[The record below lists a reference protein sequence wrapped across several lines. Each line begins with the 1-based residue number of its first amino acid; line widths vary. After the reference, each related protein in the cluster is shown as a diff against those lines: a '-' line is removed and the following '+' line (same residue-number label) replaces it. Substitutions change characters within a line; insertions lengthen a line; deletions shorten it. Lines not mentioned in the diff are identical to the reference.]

1 MEKIDPDWWK
11 RLFDET
17 YLITDARS
25 VCDDELT
32 CREVDSLEKILNLEK
47 SWPILDLCGGH
58 GRHALEFSRRGFQ
71 DVTVLDYSNV
81 LINLGKERAKKEG
94 LNTLFLRNDARNTG
108 LPNQRFTVIMI
119 MASSLGY
126 LPNEA
131 EDEKILSEA
140 FRLLM
145 PKGSLL
151 LDLPNM
157 EYVLTHFTPLTW
169 HEADEEIV
177 VCRQRRLD
185 KSVITC
191 REMVISKRR
200 GLIRDETFSTR
211 LYSQENIS
219 EMLTSV
225 GFSSVKIHNNFVSH
239 QKKGDYGCMTNRM
252 IVIGTRK

>member
-1 MEKIDPDWWK
+1 MEKINPDWWK

-25 VCDDELT
+25 VCDEELT
-32 CREVDSLEKILNLEK
+32 CREVDFLEKVLKLKK
-47 SWPILDLCGGH
+47 SRPILDLCGGH
-58 GRHALEFSRRGFQ
+58 GRHALELSRRGFQ

-81 LINLGKERAKKEG
+81 MINLGKERAKKEG
-94 LNTLFLRNDARNTG
+94 LNTLFLRNDARDTG

-126 LPNEA
+126 LPDEA
-131 EDEKILSEA
+131 EDEKILSET

-169 HEADEEIV
+169 HEADEDIV
-177 VCRQRRLD
+177 VCRQRRRD

-211 LYSQENIS
+211 LYSQEKIS

-239 QKKGDYGCMTNRM
+239 QKEGDYGCMTNRM